1 MDFFTNIVAEIVA
14 SDGLKLVL
22 IIGFVFASFVFW
34 RLAMIVKALNKVE
47 DTARKEIRETTIT
60 ASECKGQIDIIKKV
74 MLGLTMDE

>member
-34 RLAMIVKALNKVE
+34 RLAMIVKAINKVE
-47 DTARKEIRETTIT
+47 DTARREIRDTTKT
-60 ASECKGQIDIIKKV
+60 ASVCQGQIDIIKKV
-74 MLGLTMDE
+74 VFGGSDE